1 MGSFSI
7 ALFQKDII
15 LVEQKLLKW
24 SIHVA
29 LMIVTDFQFLKS
41 FRCAFENISS
51 MVFFFLVHGIV
62 DDKTGTCIKSFKSFI
77 VDSVLIS
84 RKNVKIIKF
93 KNFTFS
99 RPLNLNEY
107 PIYP

>member
-1 MGSFSI
+1 
-7 ALFQKDII
+7 
-15 LVEQKLLKW
+15 
-24 SIHVA
+24 
-29 LMIVTDFQFLKS
+29 MIVTDFQFLKS

-107 PIYP
+107 PIYPETQKTFLNFKLLYNFLLLFASHIK